1 MSTDGACPNRSE
13 ARYLPGL
20 RKALAPA
27 APLAY
32 TAHYSDGTWRTTSM
46 ETSKQPRDGRDQAR
60 KRLVITSCEVTPID
74 AHGFGHGVRGLATIT
89 LNNALVL
96 RSLRIMKDRNSELT
110 VAYPS
115 QLGRDKTTYD
125 LVEPKSE
132 SLRKEISSRVLD
144 EYARAV
150 ARTESAEA
158 PESESAEPEPTE
170 DTPEPQ
176 SIEPASEPS
185 PSEATPEEPTTSIG
199 NR

>member
-1 MSTDGACPNRSE
+1 MEPAEVSTDGACPNRSE
-13 ARYLPGL
+13 ARYLPGPK
-20 RKALAPA
+20 KALVPA

-46 ETSKQPRDGRDQAR
+46 ETSKRPRDERGQAR
-60 KRLVITSCEVTPID
+60 KGLVITSCEVTPID

-96 RSLRIMKDRNSELT
+96 RSLRIMKDRNSELI
-110 VAYPS
+110 VSYPS

-150 ARTESAEA
+150 AQTKAAKA
-158 PESESAEPEPTE
+158 PESEPAEADSTE
-170 DTPEPQ
+170 DTPETQ
-176 SIEPASEPS
+176 LIEPASEPS
-185 PSEATPEEPTTSIG
+185 PSEATS
-199 NR
+199 

>member
-1 MSTDGACPNRSE
+1 
-13 ARYLPGL
+13 
-20 RKALAPA
+20 
-27 APLAY
+27 
-32 TAHYSDGTWRTTSM
+32 M
-46 ETSKQPRDGRDQAR
+46 ETSKRPRGGRDQDR

-150 ARTESAEA
+150 ARTEFAEA
-158 PESESAEPEPTE
+158 PESEPAEPEPTE
-170 DTPEPQ
+170 DSPETQ
-176 SIEPASEPS
+176 LIEPASEPS
-185 PSEATPEEPTTSIG
+185 PSEATP
-199 NR
+199 